1 METLW
6 FFLSCI
12 SVCFALLL
20 VYVAE
25 VITLKKKKK
34 RSKGKQKACLNA
46 VVFFTGHMSKCHNR
60 QLFIYIE
67 MLQEK
72 ARLRWWDSQSA
83 LAALV
88 A

>member
-25 VITLKKKKK
+25 VITLKKKK

-46 VVFFTGHMSKCHNR
+46 GFFFTGHTSKCHNR
-60 QLFIYIE
+60 QLFIYIQ

-72 ARLRWWDSQSA
+72 ARLRWWDSQSP